1 MQSILQL
8 HYVHVEN
15 DFIKYML
22 LNSYYDKC
30 LGHFIPTGSVL
41 LTILKNDELS
51 LKIKYESQQIVG
63 CKHILQVLVIVLKN
77 LL

>member
-22 LNSYYDKC
+22 LNSYYNKC

-63 CKHILQVLVIVLKN
+63 CKHILQVLVIVFKN

>member
-8 HYVHVEN
+8 HYVPVEN

-30 LGHFIPTGSVL
+30 LEHFIPTGSVL
-41 LTILKNDELS
+41 LTKNDELS
-51 LKIKYESQQIVG
+51 
-63 CKHILQVLVIVLKN
+63 
-77 LL
+77 

>member
-15 DFIKYML
+15 DFIKYMF

-51 LKIKYESQQIVG
+51 LKIKYETQQIVG

>member
-22 LNSYYDKC
+22 LNSYYNKC
-30 LGHFIPTGSVL
+30 LGHFISTGSVL
-41 LTILKNDELS
+41 LTILNDELS